1 MKLTKNIVRKYV
13 NGVAPYSNYCI
24 DSITESVNSIS
35 QVYKVDSIQV
45 LEFIFDK
52 NKEIDIHGCN
62 VENFLN
68 NFGNLYYYVKRGG
81 VAKYYW
87 REFID

>member
-1 MKLTKNIVRKYV
+1 MKLTKNIVRRYIT
-13 NGVAPYSNYCI
+13 GVAPNSNYCE
-24 DSITESVNSIS
+24 DSIVKAINSLS

-45 LEFIFDK
+45 LEFIFD
-52 NKEIDIHGCN
+52 NSKEINIHGCN

-68 NFGNLYYYVKRGG
+68 NFGNLYYLVKRGG
-81 VAKYYW
+81 SVNEYW